1 MNVFLL
7 PVLNSLIK
15 DLNTKVTLRV
25 YNIIILIGDRLIV
38 IETVYFSFLETQ
50 PVLTNEV

>member
-1 MNVFLL
+1 VNVFLL

-25 YNIIILIGDRLIV
+25 YNIIILIGDRSIV
-38 IETVYFSFLETQ
+38 QETVKLIFHSLRHNQY
-50 PVLTNEV
+50 